1 MKIDL
6 LSSGVRSASRMRPG
20 SVSCVR
26 TAAIWTMLSGLLV
39 LLAVAGGFTRAQA
52 QEVRINVGITSAK
65 PGDPIDIPMTLSG
78 SSDVEAKQLTA
89 RISFPKDI
97 LSYQDVETAL
107 AAELADALVTAE
119 VQEHPD
125 RRSHSVLALTVVG
138 QNPVKPGIIA
148 YLKFRVAPD
157 AVKGD
162 INLDLLD
169 SSATNP
175 DGSQMELAEG
185 DGGLITLFGLD
196 EDIPVVGCF
205 FFTH

>member
-6 LSSGVRSASRMRPG
+6 LPFRIRPASRKRF
-20 SVSCVR
+20 SVVSYCGRKVTGR
-26 TAAIWTMLSGLLV
+26 AT
-39 LLAVAGGFTRAQA
+39 LLALLALAGGFTRAQA
-52 QEVRINVGITSAK
+52 QDVRINVGLTSAK

-78 SSDVEAKQLTA
+78 GSDVEVKQLTA
-89 RISFPKDI
+89 RISFPKDS
-97 LSYQDVETAL
+97 LSFQDVEAAL
-107 AAELADALVTAE
+107 AAELADAVVTAK

-125 RRSHSVLALTVVG
+125 RRSHAVLALTVVG
-138 QNPVKPGIIA
+138 QQPVKPGIIA

-162 INLDLLD
+162 IALDLLD

-185 DGGLITLFGLD
+185 DDGFITLFSLD
-196 EDIPVVGCF
+196 EDIPVIGCF